1 MELKQRAL
9 VLTVGGSHEPLL
21 AAIQH
26 VQPDFILFVCSVD
39 DPVTGN
45 KGSYTQILAKGK
57 IIKANFKDTKPT
69 LENIP
74 AQVGFREDNF
84 KVIQVSSDEIDQ
96 AYNAISGELQLLVS
110 EYPQVICDYTGG
122 TKSMSSSLVLAAVDN
137 ENVQVQVVA
146 GARGNLRKIDT
157 AFQSVQGANVGRTR
171 FKDSLEK
178 ALKNWQ
184 QYNYATALS
193 ELSVLKA
200 TDPEDIVSLTTAR
213 VASQAFADWD
223 VFDHESARDMLSH
236 ISKKLA
242 EENRIYLRQLG
253 GICSNSDSTVP
264 HRIFDL
270 WLNAERCA
278 ARGRYDDATSR
289 IYRLLEWC
297 SQWILKSQKNI
308 DTADVPEAAIPA
320 HISIP
325 FNDRKNVYMASLV
338 HSWELAGAICD
349 DATCEFWKK
358 NREQL
363 LTLLEIR
370 NNSILAHG
378 YETVGEASYCEIQE
392 FAKNELLPFMLAQFK
407 PLKISQ
413 LPEQLPSSWRF

>member
-57 IIKANFKDTKPT
+57 IIKANLKDTKPT

-74 AQVGFREDNF
+74 AQVGFREDNY

-184 QYNYATALS
+184 QYNYATALN

-378 YETVGEASYCEIQE
+378 YETVGEGSYHEIQE
-392 FAKNELLPFMLAQFK
+392 FAQNELIPFMLMQFE
-407 PLKISQ
+407 PLKITKLPKQ
-413 LPEQLPSSWRF
+413 LPKVWLI

>member
-1 MELKQRAL
+1 M
-9 VLTVGGSHEPLL
+9 
-21 AAIQH
+21 
-26 VQPDFILFVCSVD
+26 D

-74 AQVGFREDNF
+74 AQVGFREDNY

-184 QYNYATALS
+184 QYNYATALN

-378 YETVGEASYCEIQE
+378 YETVGEGSYHEIQE
-392 FAKNELLPFMLAQFK
+392 FAQNELIPFMLMQFE
-407 PLKISQ
+407 PLKITKLPKQ
-413 LPEQLPSSWRF
+413 LPKVWLI

>member
-1 MELKQRAL
+1 MKQRAL

-184 QYNYATALS
+184 QYNYATALN

-378 YETVGEASYCEIQE
+378 YETVGEGSYHEIQE
-392 FAKNELLPFMLAQFK
+392 FAQNELIPFMLMQFE
-407 PLKISQ
+407 PLKITKLPKQ
-413 LPEQLPSSWRF
+413 LPKVWLI